1 MKNKPARI
9 LMFCLLAFA
18 SISAYTFLSI
28 VATPDEPGRAK
39 SAASYNIEEY
49 EERMDADEAAI
60 ALPDIYLLKKLIEA
74 GKRLVP
80 AS

>member
-9 LMFCLLAFA
+9 LMFCLLAIA

-28 VATPDEPGRAK
+28 VATPDGPGRAK

-49 EERMDADEAAI
+49 EDRMESEEAAI
-60 ALPDIYLLKKLIEA
+60 TLPDIYMLKKLLEA